1 MQTNP
6 YPDGE
11 SLGWFYANIFARLH
25 RGTETPSDTR
35 FEARRAKA
43 ATIVLWL
50 KDHGGPTGG
59 TMIDVGYASGGFL

>member
-6 YPDGE
+6 YPDGK

-25 RGTETPSDTR
+25 RSTETPLTQR

-43 ATIVLWL
+43 AAILSWL
-50 KDHGGPTGG
+50 RR
-59 TMIDVGYASGGFL
+59 